1 MLASC
6 LVALAGCTNDKLEGT
21 SIEGVLKSFNSIHVT
36 VEENASTRAHL
47 TDGVHFTWDVT
58 DVINVFSDVEDPRE
72 FRNEEGLDGDTFI
85 QKESGGSISGDVFYA
100 FGRSNYDQA
109 YPYNNGYLN
118 GYFGWTYNSE
128 QPTLLSYILLG
139 DIVYDENGYALN
151 HIPLVGK
158 STDNNFVMKH
168 AVGMFKFNVE
178 GNLHVKR
185 ITVMGNNGEV
195 LCGKGTIDV
204 TADEP
209 VMVMNDLDNKSNLQL
224 TLSYVSDYGHVDD
237 QEFSL
242 EEDSPREFY
251 FPVPVQDFEKGITL
265 KIEGYDADGVWA
277 VMYKKTD
284 AAFSTKRG
292 VIIDFESLNVN
303 DEIAAVERLV
313 SPADEDVFFDNGY
326 STIWEVH
333 TTGENMIDK
342 METVAAAL
350 RAMAVDDKRLITLI
364 MPEAFAVPAGMF
376 SYNPNNNC
384 SHLYGFIGE
393 NLESV
398 GNSAF
403 KMDSPNNFVFV
414 SLPKVKTIGDN
425 AFYSSKL
432 KTIDFPLVTEIGQ
445 SAFYNCRDL
454 ASINLPSLKTLNES
468 SFALCK
474 SLKSV
479 VLPSL
484 KTIKRIS
491 AFKYCEELETVDLP
505 ELSDFSGD
513 NYDGNGG
520 HMFEYCVKLKNVN
533 LPKVPVV
540 TYQMF
545 YHCTSLE
552 TISLPAALSI
562 DDYSFYGCTSL
573 KSVDLI
579 STKTIQGYA
588 FSGCSNLTEV
598 NLPQLENIESEVFSN
613 CSKLTSIDLPH
624 VKEVG
629 RDAFNGCGVRNLTLP
644 NAETI
649 HERGFYGSKLTKL
662 ELPMVTSLG
671 ASLFDQNFSLQ
682 SLTIGGGDGWSGSID
697 IDPDAFAISNG
708 YLGQCTLYLKGLALW
723 DEEAG
728 DDRPTYATAGVT
740 ESAWTF
746 KISKKKEW
754 EEEWNV
760 SGRSVDLSNFGH
772 IYVDDTQ
779 IK

>member
-1 MLASC
+1 MKKRYFMLASC

-21 SIEGVLKSFNSIHVT
+21 SIEGALKSFNSIHVT

-47 TDGVHFTWDVT
+47 TDGVHFTWDEN
-58 DVINVFSDVEDPRE
+58 DEINVFS
-72 FRNEEGLDGDTFI
+72 NEEEPRVFLKEDGLDGNTFI
-85 QKESGGSISGDVFYA
+85 QESWNGSISGDVFYA
-100 FGRSNYDQA
+100 FGRSNYDYA
-109 YPYNNGYLN
+109 YPYNI
-118 GYFGWTYNSE
+118 GWTYNSE

-178 GNLHVKR
+178 GDLHVKR

-224 TLSYVSDYGHVDD
+224 TLSYVSDNGNVDD

-242 EEDSPREFY
+242 EEESPREFY
-251 FPVPVQDFEKGITL
+251 FPVPVQTFEKGITL
-265 KIEGYDADGVWA
+265 KIEGYNADGVWA

-313 SPADEDVFFDNGY
+313 SPADEDVFIDNGY
-326 STIWEVH
+326 STVWEVH
-333 TTGENMIDK
+333 TTGENMVDK

-350 RAMAVDDKRLITLI
+350 KAMAADDKRQITLI
-364 MPEAFAVPAGMF
+364 MPEAFAVPAEMF
-376 SYNPNNNC
+376 SINSSSSYKH
-384 SHLYGFIGE
+384 HLYSFIGE
-393 NLESV
+393 NVESV
-398 GNSAF
+398 GNKAF
-403 KMDSPNNFVFV
+403 YNTYNGNNIAFV
-414 SLPKVKTIGDN
+414 SLPKVKTIGER
-425 AFYSSKL
+425 AFYNSKL
-432 KTIDFPLVTEIGQ
+432 KTIDFPLVTEIGDA
-445 SAFYNCRDL
+445 AFYNCLDL
-454 ASINLPSLKTLNES
+454 ASINLPSLKTLHGY
-468 SFALCK
+468 SFYNCQ

-484 KTIKRIS
+484 ETIKGWY
-491 AFKYCEELETVDLP
+491 AFTYCKELETVDLP
-505 ELSDFSGD
+505 ELSDVDNGD
-513 NYDGNGG
+513 Y
-520 HMFEYCVKLKNVN
+520 MFEECVSLKNVN
-533 LPKVPVV
+533 LPKLPIVD
-540 TYQMF
+540 YGMF
-545 YHCTSLE
+545 RNCTSLE

-562 DDYSFYGCTSL
+562 DYDSFKGCTSL
-573 KSVDLI
+573 QSVDLI

-598 NLPQLENIESEVFSN
+598 NLPQLENIALQLFLN

-624 VKEVG
+624 VKEVDY
-629 RDAFNGCGVRNLTLP
+629 DAFRGCGVRNLTLP

-746 KISKKKEW
+746 KISEKEEW